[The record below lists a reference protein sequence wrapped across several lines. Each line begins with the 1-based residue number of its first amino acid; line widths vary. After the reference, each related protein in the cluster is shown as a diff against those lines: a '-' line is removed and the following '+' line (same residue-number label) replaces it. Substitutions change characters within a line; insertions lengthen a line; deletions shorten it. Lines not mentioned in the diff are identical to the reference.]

1 MAVSEDR
8 RGKSAHQH
16 GHHREPEHLH
26 GAIDAVLL
34 TTRQGIRAC
43 QWSFLALVAT
53 ALFQGVIV
61 YLSGSVALLS
71 DTIHNLGDAAT
82 AIPLW
87 VAYRLARARPT
98 RRFTYGY
105 GRVEDLAGV
114 AVVLAIIS
122 SAVVAGYVSIDRLFH
137 PQTIEHLGAVIV
149 ASIVGFIGNEAVA
162 VFRIRVGKRIG
173 SAALI
178 ADGQHARIDGLTSL
192 AVLVGAVGVWWGYP
206 LADPVVGLVIT
217 AAIVGIAWSSGKA
230 VFTRLLD
237 GVDPEVVDEIV
248 QTASRTEGVKDVTE
262 VRVRWSGHRLHAEVN
277 VAVDPALSVEK
288 GHEIA
293 REVRHQ
299 LLHRLQYL
307 SNASIH
313 VDPMTVSGEEHHRI
327 VEHGHGDLAAHSH

>member
-1 MAVSEDR
+1 MSVSEPS
-8 RGKSAHQH
+8 RGQPAHQH
-16 GHHREPEHLH
+16 GHREPDHLH
-26 GAIDAVLL
+26 GAMDPVLL
-34 TTRQGIRAC
+34 TTQQGIRAV

-71 DTIHNLGDAAT
+71 DTIHNVGDAAT

-87 VAYRLARARPT
+87 VAYRLARVRPT

-105 GRVEDLAGV
+105 GRAEDLAGV
-114 AVVLAIIS
+114 VIILTIVS

-137 PQTIEHLGAVIV
+137 PQTIDHLGLVIL
-149 ASIVGFIGNEAVA
+149 ASIVGFLGNEAVA
-162 VFRIRVGKRIG
+162 VFRIRVGTQIG

-178 ADGQHARIDGLTSL
+178 ADGQHARVDGLMSL
-192 AVLVGAVGVWWGYP
+192 AVLFGALGVWLGYP
-206 LADPVVGLVIT
+206 LADPAIGLAIT
-217 AAIVGIAWSSGKA
+217 ATILGIAWSSGKS

-248 QTASRTEGVKDVTE
+248 QTASRTEGIEDVTE

-277 VAVDPALSVEK
+277 VAVNPALSVEA

-293 REVRHQ
+293 KEVRHQ

-313 VDPMTVSGEEHHRI
+313 VDPSNVSGEEHHRI
-327 VEHGHGDLAAHSH
+327 VEHGHGDLADHSH

>member
-1 MAVSEDR
+1 MD
-8 RGKSAHQH
+8 
-16 GHHREPEHLH
+16 P
-26 GAIDAVLL
+26 VLL
-34 TTRQGIRAC
+34 TTQQGIRAV

-71 DTIHNLGDAAT
+71 DTIHNVGDAAT

-87 VAYRLARARPT
+87 VAYRLARVRPT

-105 GRVEDLAGV
+105 GRAEDLAGV
-114 AVVLAIIS
+114 VIILTIVS

-137 PQTIEHLGAVIV
+137 PQTIDHLGLVIL
-149 ASIVGFIGNEAVA
+149 ASIVGFLGNEAVA
-162 VFRIRVGKRIG
+162 VFRIRVGTQIG

-178 ADGQHARIDGLTSL
+178 ADGQHARVDGLMSL
-192 AVLVGAVGVWWGYP
+192 AVLFGALGVWLGYP
-206 LADPVVGLVIT
+206 LADPAIGLAIT
-217 AAIVGIAWSSGKA
+217 ATILGIAWSSGKS

-248 QTASRTEGVKDVTE
+248 QTASRTEGIEDVTE

-277 VAVDPALSVEK
+277 VAVNPALSVEA

-293 REVRHQ
+293 KEVRHQ

-313 VDPMTVSGEEHHRI
+313 VDPSNVSGEEHHRI
-327 VEHGHGDLAAHSH
+327 VEHGHGDLADHSH

>member
-1 MAVSEDR
+1 MILR
-8 RGKSAHQH
+8 RVPTEH
-16 GHHREPEHLH
+16 GHREPDHLH
-26 GAIDAVLL
+26 GAIDPVLL
-34 TTRQGIRAC
+34 TTTQGIRAV

-82 AIPLW
+82 AVPLW

-114 AVVLAIIS
+114 AVILTIVM
-122 SAVVAGYVSIDRLFH
+122 SAVVAGYVSFDRLFH
-137 PQTIEHLGAVIV
+137 PQVVDHLGAVIV
-149 ASIVGFIGNEAVA
+149 ASIVGFLGNEAVA

-178 ADGQHARIDGLTSL
+178 ADGQHARVDGLTSL
-192 AVLVGAVGVWWGYP
+192 AVLVGAVGVWAGYP
-206 LADPVVGLVIT
+206 LADPAIGLVIT
-217 AAIVGIAWSSGKA
+217 AAILGIAWSSGKS

-237 GVDPEVVDEIV
+237 GVEPEVVDEIV
-248 QTASRTEGVKDVTE
+248 QAASGAEGVEEVTE

-277 VAVDPALSVEK
+277 VAVNPALSVDA

-293 REVRHQ
+293 KEVRHQ

-313 VDPMTVSGEEHHRI
+313 VDPVTVSGEEYHRI
-327 VEHGHGDLAAHSH
+327 PEHGHGAWPAHSH

>member
-1 MAVSEDR
+1 MAVSEHR
-8 RGKSAHQH
+8 RGKRTRQH
-16 GHHREPEHLH
+16 GHHRGPEHLH
-26 GAIDAVLL
+26 GAIDPVLL
-34 TTRQGIRAC
+34 TTQQGIRAV

-87 VAYRLARARPT
+87 IAYRLARARPT

-114 AVVLAIIS
+114 AVILTIIS
-122 SAVVAGYVSIDRLFH
+122 SAVVAGYVSFDRLFH
-137 PQTIEHLGAVIV
+137 PQTIDYLGAVIV
-149 ASIVGFIGNEAVA
+149 ASIMGFIGNEAVA
-162 VFRIRVGKRIG
+162 VFRIRVGTQIG

-192 AVLVGAVGVWWGYP
+192 AVLFGAVGVWFGYP
-206 LADPVVGLVIT
+206 LADPVIGLVIT
-217 AAIVGIAWSSGKA
+217 AAIIGIAWSSGKA

-237 GVDPEVVDEIV
+237 GVDPEVADEIV
-248 QTASRTEGVKDVTE
+248 QAASRTGGVKEVTE
-262 VRVRWSGHRLHAEVN
+262 VRVRWSGHRLYAEVN
-277 VAVDPALSVEK
+277 VAVDPALSVEN
-288 GHEIA
+288 GHAIA
-293 REVRHQ
+293 TEVRHQ

-313 VDPMTVSGEEHHRI
+313 VDPANVSGEERHRI
-327 VEHGHGDLAAHSH
+327 AEHGHGGWPSHSH

>member
-1 MAVSEDR
+1 MAVTEHR
-8 RGKSAHQH
+8 RGKRAHQH
-16 GHHREPEHLH
+16 GHHRGPDHLH
-26 GAIDAVLL
+26 GAIDPVLL
-34 TTRQGIRAC
+34 TTQQGIRAI
-43 QWSFLALVAT
+43 QWSFLALAAT

-61 YLSGSVALLS
+61 SLSGSVALLS
-71 DTIHNLGDAAT
+71 DTIHNVGDAAT

-87 VAYRLARARPT
+87 IAYRLARVRPT

-105 GRVEDLAGV
+105 GRAEDLAGV
-114 AVVLAIIS
+114 VIILTIVA
-122 SAVVAGYVSIDRLFH
+122 SAVAAGYVSIDRLFH
-137 PQTIEHLGAVIV
+137 PQAVEHLGAVIV
-149 ASIVGFIGNEAVA
+149 AAIVGFLGNEAVA
-162 VFRIRVGKRIG
+162 VFRIRVGRQIG

-192 AVLVGAVGVWWGYP
+192 AVLFGAVGVWLGHP
-206 LADPVVGLVIT
+206 LADPVIGLVIT
-217 AAIVGIAWSSGKA
+217 AAIIGIAWSSGKA

-248 QTASRTEGVKDVTE
+248 QAASGTGGVKEVTE

-277 VAVDPALSVEK
+277 VAVDPVLSVEN

-313 VDPMTVSGEEHHRI
+313 VDPANVSGEEHHRI
-327 VEHGHGDLAAHSH
+327 AEHGHGDVATHSH

>member
-1 MAVSEDR
+1 MSVSEPS
-8 RGKSAHQH
+8 RGQPTHQH
-16 GHHREPEHLH
+16 DHNRGPDHLH
-26 GAIDAVLL
+26 GTIDPILL
-34 TTRQGIRAC
+34 TTQHGIRAV

-122 SAVVAGYVSIDRLFH
+122 SAAVAGYVSFHRLFH
-137 PQTIEHLGAVIV
+137 PQTIDHLGAVIV
-149 ASIVGFIGNEAVA
+149 ASILGFIGNEAVA

-192 AVLVGAVGVWWGYP
+192 AVLFGALGVWLGYP
-206 LADPVVGLVIT
+206 MADPVIGVLIT
-217 AAIVGIAWSSGKA
+217 AAIVGIAWSSGRA

-248 QTASRTEGVKDVTE
+248 QTASRTGGVKDVTE

-277 VAVDPALSVEK
+277 VAVNPALSVEK

-313 VDPMTVSGEEHHRI
+313 VDPVTVSGEEHHRI
-327 VEHGHGDLAAHSH
+327 AEHGHGDLPPHSH